1 MSTLIEEKDVSAVNL
16 AVELE
21 HAVIQHGVIMASK
34 IAGKSRTVRGIGALV
49 ALPAGPSPFRRREG

>member
-21 HAVIQHGVIMASK
+21 RAVIQHGVIMGSK
-34 IAGKSRTVRGIGALV
+34 IAGKSRTVGGIGALV
-49 ALPAGPSPFRRREG
+49 ALTAGPSPPRHRKG